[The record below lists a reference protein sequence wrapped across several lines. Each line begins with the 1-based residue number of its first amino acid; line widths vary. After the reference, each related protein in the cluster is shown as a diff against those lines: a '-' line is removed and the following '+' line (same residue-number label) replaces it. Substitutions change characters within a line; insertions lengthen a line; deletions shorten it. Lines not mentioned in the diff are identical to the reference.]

1 MIRAVKFA
9 SAVLVFFGLF
19 VPSYALALP
28 QFHGKLNHHLS
39 LGVGYIPIFWR
50 LATPAQRSVL
60 GSLITPSDQA
70 WIGQLSFGPDPSLN
84 FEAALVK
91 SKSGDYCLYVDRSLT
106 GRLTASAKIAI
117 TPEKAPRLP
126 HATFSLPLQ
135 HGPYKTFPVSI
146 MVRRGYVYGN
156 ETAQKDFITLF
167 VSFGASLRGIVQ
179 LPSRKLLVSYQYNL
193 STNTIDLATTE
204 QGMDLN
210 GDGKIGVLSEQ
221 DHARNGKLPIF
232 KIGNLYL
239 RNESVDTKTGEIT
252 LASIPAS
259 VVGNRIFWQNGDTLP
274 NFPITPLIGPSTTF
288 AKLKGKIT
296 LIDFW
301 ASWCEP
307 CMEQFPVLK
316 KAYAKYHSRGLQIIG
331 INGDHTTRAALN
343 ALAEVK
349 APWPQVR
356 GDKLISRFQ
365 IIGWPSEILVDAN
378 GKVLASSNTA
388 PTQGDLIIKLL
399 EKFIPA
405 Q

>member
-1 MIRAVKFA
+1 M
-9 SAVLVFFGLF
+9 LM
-19 VPSYALALP
+19 PSYALALP
-28 QFHGKLNHHLS
+28 QFHGKLNDHLS
-39 LGVGYIPIFWR
+39 LGVGYVPIYWPP
-50 LATPAQRSVL
+50 ATPAQRAQL
-60 GSLITPSDQA
+60 GSLITPADQA
-70 WIGQLSFGPDPSLN
+70 WIGQLNFGTDPSLN
-84 FEAALVK
+84 FNAALVQ
-91 SKSGDYCLYVDRSLT
+91 SESGSYTLYVDRAHT
-106 GRLTASAKIAI
+106 GRLTANDKIAI
-117 TPEKAPRLP
+117 TPATAPRMP

-135 HGPYKTFPVSI
+135 HGPYKSFPVSI
-146 MVRRGYVYGN
+146 MVHPGN
-156 ETAQKDFITLF
+156 IHGNGTAQKSLIALF

-193 STNTIDLATTE
+193 STNQIDLATTE
-204 QGMDLN
+204 EGMDIN

-221 DHARNGKLPIF
+221 DHARHGKLPIF

-239 RNESVDTKTGEIT
+239 RNESVNTKTGEIT
-252 LASIPAS
+252 LVSLPAS
-259 VVGNRIFWQNGDTLP
+259 VVGNRIFWQNGFTIP
-274 NFPITPLIGPSTTF
+274 NFPITPLIGPPTTF
-288 AKLKGKIT
+288 AKLKGKYT
-296 LIDFW
+296 LIDFL

-331 INGDHTTRAALN
+331 INGDHTNRAALN

-349 APWPQVR
+349 APWPQAR

-378 GKVLASSNTA
+378 GTVLASSNTA

-405 Q
+405 P